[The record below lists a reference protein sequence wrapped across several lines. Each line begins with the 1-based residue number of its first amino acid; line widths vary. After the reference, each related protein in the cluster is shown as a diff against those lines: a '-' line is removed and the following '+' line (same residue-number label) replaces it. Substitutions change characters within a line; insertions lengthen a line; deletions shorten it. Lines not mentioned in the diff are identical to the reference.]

1 MLAINGLIP
10 WRSKEREATKEGEA
24 GSALSRFHSEV
35 DRLFEHFFDEPL
47 WGGSRFGPGLTSW
60 SGWSPSLDVTESENE
75 ITVRAEIPGVD
86 PKDIDISISGGT
98 LTISGEKKE
107 QSEERQGNRYRAE
120 RRFGSFRRSLG
131 LPQSVDTEKIDAE
144 YDRGVLTIHLA
155 KSEEAVT
162 RRIPV
167 SLKK

>member
-10 WRSKEREATKEGEA
+10 WRSKEREVTREDDS

-35 DRLFEHFFDEPL
+35 DRLFERFFDEPL
-47 WGGSRFGPGLTSW
+47 WGGSRFSPDFGSW
-60 SGWSPSLDVTESENE
+60 SGWSPSIDVTESESE

-86 PKDIDISISGGT
+86 PKDFDISVSGGT
-98 LTISGEKKE
+98 LTISGVKKE
-107 QSEERQGNRYRAE
+107 QSEESQGNRYRTE
-120 RRFGSFRRSLG
+120 RRFGSFRRSLA
-131 LPQSVDTEKIDAE
+131 LPQSVDTEKIEAE
-144 YDRGVLTIHLA
+144 YDRGVLTVHLA